1 MLNFRLVEKFIVHNQ
16 LEKAERLRKLTSMFL
31 DKQLSNT
38 YEGVH
43 HSILRLLVDMS
54 KDSLS
59 KSIMLD
65 DSITKREARVK
76 IESAEEVIKVREML
90 KKMDEELDPRKDTAE
105 EDSSLDDV
113 MDEEGFTSDKGDL
126 GHRGNKKTTDAQ
138 ARIEEKLDKINSVR
152 KPIQSH
158 VYSTENMSSNMFFGG
173 LPLVSD
179 SRLN

>member
-1 MLNFRLVEKFIVHNQ
+1 
-16 LEKAERLRKLTSMFL
+16 
-31 DKQLSNT
+31 
-38 YEGVH
+38 
-43 HSILRLLVDMS
+43 
-54 KDSLS
+54 
-59 KSIMLD
+59 MLD

-105 EDSSLDDV
+105 EDSSLDEQ

-152 KPIQSH
+152 MPIQSH

-179 SRLN
+179 SRLK